1 MRDGGDEEICSRRRL
16 GREPG
21 GADIDKREPTIAG
34 AFGGDERV
42 SRENG
47 GLKGKREGIGLIA
60 MVVVLGRAG

>member
-1 MRDGGDEEICSRRRL
+1 MVVMKRSALAVDWAASLAVPTSTNASRRSR
-16 GREPG
+16 
-21 GADIDKREPTIAG
+21 AHSC
-34 AFGGDERV
+34 GDERV